1 MYEWERLV
9 CQIWAGGGSLCEG
22 RGNCLKYLKSG
33 WNRKERSGNKN
44 FKKLGGGGGGQTGL
58 RGGCLKKVG
67 LELPCKLW
75 IYQHIHAISSI
86 CSSFF
91 FNKMLLSTQSNAF
104 LRPVTMLYAN
114 LSWSIIFLILS
125 IRFIMA
131 CVVEEF
137 FAKPNYLRQKVL
149 CCLACVCYFVKT
161 YDTSDLII

>member
-1 MYEWERLV
+1 
-9 CQIWAGGGSLCEG
+9 
-22 RGNCLKYLKSG
+22 
-33 WNRKERSGNKN
+33 
-44 FKKLGGGGGGQTGL
+44 
-58 RGGCLKKVG
+58 
-67 LELPCKLW
+67 
-75 IYQHIHAISSI
+75 
-86 CSSFF
+86 
-91 FNKMLLSTQSNAF
+91 MLLSTQSNAF

-161 YDTSDLII
+161 YDTSDLIIWIKF

>member
-1 MYEWERLV
+1 MCMSEKGW
-9 CQIWAGGGSLCEG
+9 CQIWAGGSSLCEV

-33 WNRKERSGNKN
+33 WN
-44 FKKLGGGGGGQTGL
+44 KKWGGRTGL
-58 RGGCLKKVG
+58 SGGCLKKVG
-67 LELPCKLW
+67 LELPYKLW
-75 IYQHIHAISSI
+75 IYQHIHAIS
-86 CSSFF
+86 
-91 FNKMLLSTQSNAF
+91 MLSTQSNAF